1 MIIESDAPVDA
12 QAEPA
17 AVEPT
22 DATPDAQSVGTEPA
36 PQEGDGTPTPAEPDQ
51 KEIDLAEKFN
61 MVTARE
67 KELRDSEENIKRE
80 RETHTTATGELEE
93 ARQLIKNF
101 KDNPLEGL
109 KALGIDFKDVAEM
122 VLNEDKPTPDQRVRK
137 LEEQL
142 AQRDIDA
149 DEKAKASVQA
159 KEEADQKWAASEQD
173 RHIKEAEQSIKS
185 EIDAEGNEDK
195 YEFIKSQEA
204 YDLVFEVAAI
214 EYKDNK
220 NILTWEEAATKVEE
234 HLWNEHAK
242 MSGTKKFKAKYQ
254 DVPPVISHDD
264 ERDMEANYY
273 GRKHIEELYGRG
285 LSNQMASEG
294 SKAPEKS
301 DWRTDEESKEYLANK
316 LRKMM
321 EA

>member
-1 MIIESDAPVDA
+1 MEIENAP
-12 QAEPA
+12 AESAPA
-17 AVEPT
+17 AEETT
-22 DATPDAQSVGTEPA
+22 DATPEAQAVGTEPSPA
-36 PQEGDGTPTPAEPDQ
+36 EGDITPTPSEPEQ
-51 KEIDLAEKFN
+51 KAIDLAEKFN
-61 MVTARE
+61 QVTARE

-80 RETHTTATGELEE
+80 RETHTTASGELEE

-109 KALGIDFKDVAEM
+109 KAMGIDFKDVAEM

-142 AQRDIDA
+142 AQRDL
-149 DEKAKASVQA
+149 DEKERAEASVQA
-159 KEEADQKWAASEQD
+159 KTEADQKWAASEQD

-185 EIDAEGNEDK
+185 EIDGNEDK
-195 YEFIKSQEA
+195 YEFIRSQDA
-204 YDLVFEVAAI
+204 YDLVFEVASR
-214 EYKDNK
+214 EYAENK
-220 NILTWEEAATKVEE
+220 NILSWEEAATKVED
-234 HLWNEHAK
+234 HLWEEHK
-242 MSGTKKFKAKYQ
+242 KLTETKRFKDAYQ
-254 DVPPVISHDD
+254 AVPPKISHDD

-285 LSNQMASEG
+285 LNNQMASE
-294 SKAPEKS
+294 SAKPAEKS
-301 DWRTDEESKEYLANK
+301 DWRSDEESKEYLAQK